1 MKRILL
7 LGLIAVFIIF
17 TDNVYAELDL
27 AKAEK
32 VLDKFSKK
40 EIEMMASIPEKPYF
54 LLGLEPQK
62 TQWDQ
67 YQELR
72 RMWRTK
78 VSRYASAG
86 WTLIDRSAP
95 GYRADSTLQSDVSM
109 FGRNVHIVYLGHHLT
124 KDGMHALWTNEG
136 EKNL

>member
-54 LLGLEPQK
+54 LLSLEPQK

-72 RMWRTK
+72 
-78 VSRYASAG
+78 SRRDAYRQ
-86 WTLIDRSAP
+86 IRSRLPRRFHAP
-95 GYRADSTLQSDVSM
+95 RRRFNVWPRCAHSI
-109 FGRNVHIVYLGHHLT
+109 FGPPFYPRRNVRALGERGRKKSGRIFL
-124 KDGMHALWTNEG
+124 ALRTI
-136 EKNL
+136 